1 MSASLTIQGTKK
13 ATRPGLLTSFAA
25 QGGTSPYTYSVAPG
39 GAGGSIDSVS
49 GLYTA
54 PASIPTDSRYFY
66 DYIGAVDSMGNTG
79 QTSISIGDFWQL
91 IAEIFRNQLSLNPQ
105 RISLFNQKWD
115 MPKDDDPFVVIYLQN
130 GKPISSGRMPA
141 GPAGSNGKPGWSQ
154 VNQWIENNYLVDIHL
169 CGRGYQVTTL
179 VRQFQ
184 MAVNSIYSTQVQEAN
199 GFYLSPLGSGLTDMS
214 GLDGTAYLYE
224 FVLSYQAYYTDQMV
238 SPAPY
243 FSEFGPLEIVPQA

>member
-1 MSASLTIQGTKK
+1 MSIPLTVQGTKK
-13 ATRPGLLTSFAA
+13 ATRPGLQTSFAA
-25 QGGTSPYTYSVAPG
+25 QNGTPPYSFSLIPN
-39 GAGGSIDSVS
+39 GAGGTIVASS

-54 PASIPTDSRYFY
+54 PPSIPMDSRYFY
-66 DYIGAVDSMGNTG
+66 DTIQATDSIGNTG

-91 IAEIFRNQLSLNPQ
+91 VAEIFRNQLNLNPQ

-115 MPKDDDPFVVIYLQN
+115 MPKDNDAFLVIYIQN
-130 GKPISSGRMPA
+130 GKPLSSGRMPA
-141 GPAGSNGKPGWSQ
+141 GVPGSNGKPGWDQ
-154 VNQWIENNYLVDIHL
+154 VAQWIENNYLVDVHL

-184 MAVNSIYSTQVQEAN
+184 MAVTSIYSTQVQEAN

-214 GLDGTAYLYE
+214 SKDGTAFLYE
-224 FVLSYQAYYTDQMV
+224 YVLSFQAYYTDQMT

-243 FSEFGPLEIVPQA
+243 FSQFGPLSIVPQA